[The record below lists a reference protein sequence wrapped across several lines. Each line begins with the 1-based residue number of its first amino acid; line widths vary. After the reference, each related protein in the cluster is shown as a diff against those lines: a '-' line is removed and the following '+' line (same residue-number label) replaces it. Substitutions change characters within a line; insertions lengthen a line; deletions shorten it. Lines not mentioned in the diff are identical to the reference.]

1 MGGSITF
8 GVLPLLLL
16 YGSGGGAQYSN
27 CTSGRT
33 AWIADGYCDNIY
45 VANNVEECGYDG
57 GDCCEC
63 TCEGT
68 QDNSCGVNGYSCID
82 PNSGCT
88 NPLAVQFF
96 NCTGTIDG
104 MMDGK
109 CDSSLNNKN
118 CGYDGGDCCECTCA
132 DWPDYSCADHILLC
146 LDPASGCVDPITA
159 QYANC
164 EGDLAV
170 FANGFCNHFN
180 NNEDCGYDGG
190 DCCRCTCMDG
200 PEYSCSGHHRFDCK
214 DPDAPYALYDCEE
227 TLPARVPC
235 AADLQEQWLV
245 ETPAEVKEMA
255 EAVNCAEGSFDVEWR
270 GDIVVTQTIRVVDG
284 TVLKITGVGSSP
296 TINGGGA
303 FRIFTVVNA
312 SLHLDG
318 VMVKNGKANSGG
330 AIAASGSILNL
341 NHTVFYGNI
350 AVIYGGAVEVSGGS
364 SVFSREST
372 FLNNTAG
379 SGGAMYMTGAS
390 SAFWTGKTTFS
401 NNVAERGGALHVG
414 RRSSV
419 SWAGVT
425 VFFGNVASFLGG
437 ALQVTDSSSASWS
450 GAMSFIKNSA
460 DTYAGAVY
468 VSGKGSISWNGST
481 TFLNN
486 SALRSTG
493 GALLA
498 IENSNVSWSGL
509 TTFSNNS
516 AKDGGGSLFVYD
528 SSSVSWSRG
537 TMFSNNKVIEGKGG
551 AIEVIASAVSWSG
564 ETTFLANNAAGG
576 GGGAIYAL
584 ESSIAWSTDT
594 IFSHNAAN
602 EGGAILLTE
611 GSSVEWTG
619 ETTFSFN
626 SASSDGGAI
635 GFKPTDSL
643 ASSALV
649 IKGPTSFVNNTCG
662 ANGGGMAVQGIS
674 SVEFETTT
682 ITFITNSAKVSGGA
696 VFISGASVG
705 MVVRSI
711 AFIGNTAQVG
721 GGVYVT
727 GSGTASSG
735 DMPHPTTF
743 QGCSFVENIAD
754 TSGGAVNSALGQDY
768 FFNSSFIGN
777 RAKVGGALQLAGS
790 ASLDRC
796 SFKDNVSEVGGGP
809 AVSNIGSISGVN
821 NSSFVR
827 NVLSCEQGTFLTFSQ
842 VYGCGILP
850 SSITFTIHT

>member
-8 GVLPLLLL
+8 GALPLLLL

-33 AWIADGYCDNIY
+33 DWIADGYCDILY
-45 VANNVEECGYDG
+45 VTNNVEECGYDG

-63 TCEGT
+63 TCKDT
-68 QDNSCGVNGYSCID
+68 QDNFCGVNGYSCID
-82 PNSGCT
+82 PNSGCA

-118 CGYDGGDCCECTCA
+118 CGYDGGDCCECTYA
-132 DWPDYSCADHILLC
+132 DGPDYSCEDNILLC

-180 NNEDCGYDGG
+180 NNKDCGYDGG
-190 DCCRCTCMDG
+190 DCCECTCMNG
-200 PEYSCSGHHRFDCK
+200 PEYSCSGDHRFDCK
-214 DPDAPYALYDCEE
+214 DPDAPYAQYDCEE
-227 TLPARVPC
+227 TLPASVPC
-235 AADLQEQWLV
+235 ATDLQGQWLV
-245 ETPAEVKEMA
+245 ETLAEAKEMA

-270 GDIVVTQTIRVVDG
+270 GDIVVAQTIRVVDG

-303 FRIFTVVNA
+303 SRIFTVVNA
-312 SLHLDG
+312 SLHLAG
-318 VMVKNGKANSGG
+318 VMVKNGKAISSG
-330 AIAASGSILNL
+330 AIAASDSILTL
-341 NHTVFYGNI
+341 NHTVFFGNI
-350 AVIYGGAVEVSGGS
+350 ALLYGGALEVSGGS
-364 SVFSREST
+364 SVFSRESF
-372 FLNNTAG
+372 FLSNTAG
-379 SGGAMYMTGAS
+379 SGGAVYMTDAS
-390 SAFWTGKTTFS
+390 SASWTGTTTFS

-419 SWAGVT
+419 SWVGVT
-425 VFFGNVASFLGG
+425 AFFGNVASFIGG

-450 GAMSFIKNSA
+450 GAMSFINNIA
-460 DTYAGAVY
+460 DNFAGAVH
-468 VSGKGSISWNGST
+468 VSDKGSISWNGST

-486 SALRSTG
+486 SALRSAG
-493 GALLA
+493 GALLVT
-498 IENSNVSWSGL
+498 ENSNVSWSGL

-516 AKDGGGSLFVYD
+516 AEGGGGSLFVHN

-537 TMFSNNKVIEGKGG
+537 TMFSNNKVTEGEGG
-551 AIEVIASAVSWSG
+551 AIGVMASAVSWSG
-564 ETTFLANNAAGG
+564 ETTFLANNAADGG
-576 GGGAIYAL
+576 GSAIYAFM
-584 ESSIAWSTDT
+584 SSITWSTDT
-594 IFSHNAAN
+594 FFSHNAAD

-611 GSSVEWTG
+611 GSSVEWIG
-619 ETTFSFN
+619 ETTFSLN

-643 ASSALV
+643 TSSALV
-649 IKGPTSFVNNTCG
+649 INGTTSFVNNTCG

-674 SVEFETTT
+674 SVEFETTN
-682 ITFITNSAKVSGGA
+682 ITFITNSAKISGGA
-696 VFISGASVG
+696 IFISGSSVG
-705 MVVRSI
+705 PVVRSTS
-711 AFIGNTAQVG
+711 FIGNTAQVG
-721 GGVYVT
+721 GGVYVS

-735 DMPHPTTF
+735 GIPHPMTF
-743 QGCSFVENIAD
+743 EECSFVDNVAD
-754 TSGGAVNSALGQDY
+754 TSGGAVNSALGHDV

-796 SFKDNVSEVGGGP
+796 SFKDNVSGVGGGP
-809 AVSNIGSISGVN
+809 AVSNIGSISGVS

-827 NVLSCEQGTFLTFSQ
+827 NVFSCELGTFLTFSQ

-850 SSITFTIHT
+850 FSIPCTILT